1 MAGDES
7 GASGAGAER
16 ESSGDRRAWL
26 SNLRDRFASAL
37 LLIAIVVAIAFGGGW
52 WAFAGTTVFT
62 VLGLMELRWMLA
74 QRGWHP
80 IIVLSGALSIAFLV
94 AALLPHQRTAI
105 VALGISAMVIG
116 SFSWLMLARRATL
129 EGSLTDWAL
138 TVALPFYLGWPMAFF
153 LLLRGPIPGFQ
164 APGFWWALTTLF
176 STWAFDSAAFFGGR
190 RFGRHQLAP
199 LISPKK
205 TWEGAV
211 SGLVF
216 ALIAVELFTIPLHIA
231 WYHVIA
237 LGILVSAAA
246 TIGDLAESLLKR
258 DIGVKDSGTLIRG
271 HGGVLDRVD
280 SALFAVIVVFFYA
293 AFLGSIPLP

>member
-7 GASGAGAER
+7 GASGAEQ
-16 ESSGDRRAWL
+16 ESSRDTRAWL
-26 SNLRDRFASAL
+26 TNLRDRFATAL

-62 VLGLMELRWMLA
+62 VLGLLELRWMLA

-80 IIVLSGALSIAFLV
+80 IIVLSGALSITFLL
-94 AALLPHQRTAI
+94 AAMLPRQRTAI
-105 VALGISAMVIG
+105 MALGISAMMIG
-116 SFSWLMLARRATL
+116 SFSWLMLARKATL

-138 TVALPFYLGWPMAFF
+138 TVVLPFYLGWPMAFF
-153 LLLRGPIPGFQ
+153 LLLRGPTPGFQ
-164 APGFWWALTTLF
+164 APGFWWTLTTLF
-176 STWAFDSAAFFGGR
+176 SVWAFDSFAFFGGR
-190 RFGRHQLAP
+190 LFGRHQLAP

-211 SGLVF
+211 SGLIF
-216 ALIAVELFTIPLHIA
+216 ALIAVALFTLPLHIA

-237 LGILVSAAA
+237 IGVLVSVAA

-258 DIGVKDSGTLIRG
+258 DVGVKDSGTLIRG

-280 SALFAVIVVFFYA
+280 SELFAVIVVFFYA
-293 AFLGSIPLP
+293 AFLGSIPVR